1 MISGNLE
8 TMKSNLHL
16 ANESDSA
23 AAKVTLPEN
32 VAHAL
37 ANMLGALSNLP
48 APIRELAELFTARG
62 QQLSLV
68 GGPVRDA
75 MCGRIPHDWDLATS
89 ARPDETEQ
97 ILKNWAGTV
106 WTMGKEFGT
115 IGAHKHGL
123 NVEVTTYRS
132 DEYQSDSRKPAVQFG
147 DTLEG
152 DLSRRDFT
160 VNAMA
165 LRLPDL
171 TLVDPHQGITDL
183 VSGQLRTPVSPE
195 QSFDDDPLRMMR
207 AARFASQLDLDVTMP
222 VMAAME
228 NMASRIEIVS
238 PERVRVELEKLML
251 GVNPR
256 KGLELMVYTGLA
268 ALVLPEVANLRATV
282 DEHGRHKDVY
292 EHTLTV
298 VDQAIALETD
308 PEGEVPRPDFILR
321 FAALMHD
328 VGKPATRRFEKNGTV
343 SFHHHEIVGAKLTR
357 KRMRALHFDKQTIKD
372 VTQLV
377 ALHLR
382 FHGYGEQ
389 AWSDSAVRRYV
400 ADAGPML
407 TRLHR
412 LTRADCTTR
421 NRRRA
426 ARLEHAYDDL
436 EKRIAQLAEKEE
448 LSRIR
453 PELDGEEIMQLL
465 QIKPGPEVGK
475 AYKYL
480 LNLRLEE
487 GEIGKE
493 EARERLLDWWNSLSD

>member
-1 MISGNLE
+1 MNKNL
-8 TMKSNLHL
+8 KL
-16 ANESDSA
+16 ANDPAGLNASE
-23 AAKVTLPEN
+23 VQLPEN
-32 VAHAL
+32 AAVAL
-37 ANMLGALSNLP
+37 ANMLQALSKLP
-48 APIRELAELFTARG
+48 AVVLELADLFTAKG
-62 QQLSLV
+62 QELSLV

-75 MCGRIPHDWDLATS
+75 MCGREPHDWDLATS

-97 ILKNWAGTV
+97 ILKDWAGNV

-115 IGAHKHGL
+115 IGAHKAGL
-123 NVEVTTYRS
+123 TVEVTTYRS
-132 DEYQSDSRKPAVQFG
+132 DKYQKNSRKPAVKFG

-152 DLSRRDFT
+152 DLTRRDFT

-171 TLVDPHQGITDL
+171 TLVDPHQGIADL
-183 VSGQLRTPVSPE
+183 VAGQLRTPVSPE

-238 PERVRVELEKLML
+238 PERVRSELEALMV
-251 GVNPR
+251 GKNPR
-256 KGLELMVYTGLA
+256 KGLELMVYTELA
-268 ALVLPEVANLRATV
+268 AIVLPEVANLRATV

-298 VDQAIALETD
+298 VDQAIALETG

-328 VGKPATRRFEKNGTV
+328 VGKPATRRFEKDGTV

-357 KRMRALHFDKQTIKD
+357 KRMHALHFDKQTIKD

-453 PELDGEEIMQLL
+453 PELDGEEIMQIL
-465 QIKPGPEVGK
+465 QLKPGPQVGK

-493 EARERLLDWWNSLSD
+493 AARERLLEWWESESA